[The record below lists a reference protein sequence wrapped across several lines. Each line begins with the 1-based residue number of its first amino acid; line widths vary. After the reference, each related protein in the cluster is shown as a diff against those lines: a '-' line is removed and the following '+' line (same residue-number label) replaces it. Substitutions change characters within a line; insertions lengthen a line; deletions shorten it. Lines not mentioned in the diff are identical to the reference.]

1 MMHSGDGLLNVL
13 MLSSKSRKHLY
24 HLKYKLTTTQS
35 CQIKWQQMPRHTEM
49 ELLFHTYILIETKT
63 QQHSPQAR
71 TMSTSERN
79 YAQLKKEAFSLVY
92 SVQHLHRYLY
102 GMCFTLVTDHKLL
115 TMILSPFKDI
125 PSLAAV
131 RLQQWAIILSAYQYQ
146 IECKC
151 TNDDGNADRLS
162 RLPISY

>member
-1 MMHSGDGLLNVL
+1 MAVDAHHM
-13 MLSSKSRKHLY
+13 
-24 HLKYKLTTTQS
+24 
-35 CQIKWQQMPRHTEM
+35 EM

-71 TMSTSERN
+71 TISTSERN

-102 GMCFTLVTDHKLL
+102 GMCFTLVTDHKPL
-115 TMILSPFKDI
+115 TMILTPCKDI
-125 PSLAAV
+125 PSSAAV

-151 TNDDGNADRLS
+151 TNDDGNADGLS
-162 RLPISY
+162 RLPIFYWRSPGNTQANSWGPWCSYCRAAWKKH